1 MSENI
6 NFIPA
11 NELPVAEGDEV
22 SVLCLEN
29 GELKQKAANGLGG
42 GGNPEYDLVIRITL
56 AYNEDEH
63 CTTIESHEIIS
74 GSFDAVVQKLDAYAI
89 PSCLVFENGT
99 DDGNREIKTV
109 YECLPAWETTPDG
122 MPRLNIE
129 GRSCYYLLFEDGTV
143 EKD

>member
-56 AYNEDEH
+56 ALNEAGLYV
-63 CTTIESHEIIS
+63 ESHEIIS
-74 GSFDAVVQKLDAYAI
+74 GSYDAVVRKIDAYVI
-89 PSCLVFENGT
+89 PRCLIIENGVYYNC
-99 DDGNREIKTV
+99 DEIKAVGECIPYWSIITGKMPSIYLDGSMGS
-109 YECLPAWETTPDG
+109 YEL
-122 MPRLNIE
+122 
-129 GRSCYYLLFEDGTV
+129 YEDGTI
-143 EKD
+143 EME